1 MPATSATFP
10 LRLRGPSIGPD
21 VVCASLGL
29 NLLGLALPL
38 VMLQV
43 YDRVLPNESYA
54 TLWALGAGL
63 AVVVVLDGVLRAARQ
78 ALSQWSAARWEHI
91 TSCQAVAHLL
101 QADAA
106 ALGAV
111 KPGEHLDRLN
121 AIETLRDFYGGPGR
135 LALID
140 LPFVPLYLLL
150 LWAIGGAL
158 VAVPLA
164 VLLLVAA
171 VVPLIASRLRKALA
185 RRHTIDDRR
194 AAFVLEALGN
204 IRTIKTLAAE
214 RLMLRRYERLQQ
226 AGGEA
231 TYASVV
237 WSNAAQ
243 TAGTVLTAGVLI
255 ATASAGALMVMDG
268 RLTLGGLAA
277 CTLLTGRAVQ
287 PVLRALGLW
296 TQIQGIAL
304 ARGKLAALRA
314 LPAGPARLDAGAGPA
329 LSGEIEVEGV
339 RLDTH
344 DGVQLFDGL
353 TLRVAP
359 GEMVT
364 VAGASGS
371 GKSTLLGVLAG
382 DVPVQAGTVS
392 FDGHSIADHGRALRR
407 QIALVPQTPVLF
419 EGTLLDNVT
428 MFEEGAAID
437 RALAR
442 AEALGLTAEVDRLPG
457 GWDTRVGEGI
467 ANELPMSVRQKVTIV
482 RALAREPR
490 ILLLDESNSALDRT
504 ADDRLRELLSA
515 ERQHMTVVMVTLR
528 PSIQRVADRHL
539 ILEDGRLALAA
550 GAADGRTPAEPPA
563 APAEGDA
570 RRGAA

>member
-344 DGVQLFDGL
+344 DGVRLFDGL

-442 AEALGLTAEVDRLPG
+442 AEALGLTADVDRLPG

>member
-344 DGVQLFDGL
+344 DGVRLFDGL

-382 DVPVQAGTVS
+382 DVPVQAGMVS

-442 AEALGLTAEVDRLPG
+442 AEALGLTADVDRLPG

>member
-382 DVPVQAGTVS
+382 DVPVQAGMVS

-442 AEALGLTAEVDRLPG
+442 AEALGLTADVDRLPG

>member
-442 AEALGLTAEVDRLPG
+442 AEALGLTADVDRLPG